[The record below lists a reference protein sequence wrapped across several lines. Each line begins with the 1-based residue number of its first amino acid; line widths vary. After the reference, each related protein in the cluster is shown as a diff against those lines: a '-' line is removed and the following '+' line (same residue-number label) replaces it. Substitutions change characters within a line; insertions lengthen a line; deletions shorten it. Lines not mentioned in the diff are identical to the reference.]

1 MNSAGKGT
9 QVRQRNPSSG
19 NVVARGLPP
28 AECLLPLGRGTG
40 EQASRGPSALRHL
53 SRSLAVCAWECFLL
67 LLHLA
72 FLSMGW
78 GQKAVF
84 VVLPGRGPKEG
95 ASAHLKAAAETDWG
109 NDPLP
114 YCTLTVRQGLG
125 SLFFFFL
132 IFKLLILY

>member
-1 MNSAGKGT
+1 M
-9 QVRQRNPSSG
+9 R
-19 NVVARGLPP
+19 
-28 AECLLPLGRGTG
+28 LGMFST
-40 EQASRGPSALRHL
+40 
-53 SRSLAVCAWECFLL
+53 SLTPHFPIHGV
-67 LLHLA
+67 
-72 FLSMGW
+72 

-125 SLFFFFL
+125 SLFFFL